1 MNVGVEKNRITFCN
15 ILMVLLSLLEDQEH
29 ESVVE
34 GSDNMTNIFVF
45 LFENDGK
52 CFLLKH
58 R

>member
-45 LFENDGK
+45 LFETDGK
-52 CFLLKH
+52 CFHLKH